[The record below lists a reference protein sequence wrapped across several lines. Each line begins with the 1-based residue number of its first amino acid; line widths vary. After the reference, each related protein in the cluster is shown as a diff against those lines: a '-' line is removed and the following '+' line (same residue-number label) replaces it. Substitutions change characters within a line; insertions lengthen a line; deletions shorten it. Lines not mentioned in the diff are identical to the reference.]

1 MANNKRDEDLEKLYK
16 ELRNQDSSE
25 ENRNALLSF
34 FIGLLMLG
42 GGLFMIFNNL
52 TVTSSW
58 GGYGGHF
65 FHIGSFSLP
74 NGMIM
79 FPIIVGIGMLFAMKK
94 KIFGW
99 IVLATGVVIVLLSVL
114 SSTHLV
120 WRSTNGYVF
129 VIMFGLVAAG
139 AGLVIKALFGKR

>member
-65 FHIGSFSLP
+65 FRIGSFSLP

-99 IVLATGVVIVLLSVL
+99 IVLAIGVVIVLLSVL

-120 WRSTNGYVF
+120 WRTTNGYVF